1 MKPLRPLMK
10 KVSCTKLQSFT
21 KKRVLI
27 LRMFAYL
34 GRKSHLTTKSKD
46 LKMSLKMSVFHS
58 KKTIKL
64 QLLAELE
71 LARLHYYSR
80 FWASFKLLKERLDT
94 QKMYHLLN
102 RLPSSSQAL
111 FGPTSYS
118 DCPLIKTTMTKWLM
132 LVA

>member
-1 MKPLRPLMK
+1 MKPSRPHMK
-10 KVSCTKLQSFT
+10 KVFYTKLQSYT

-27 LRMFAYL
+27 LRMCVYL
-34 GRKSHLTTKSKD
+34 GRKSLSTTKSTD
-46 LKMSLKMSVFHS
+46 LKMSLKMSVFLS
-58 KKTIKL
+58 KRTIKL

-111 FGPTSYS
+111 FGPTSYL
-118 DCPLIKTTMTKWLM
+118 DCPLIKITMTKWLM
-132 LVA
+132 LAA

>member
-1 MKPLRPLMK
+1 
-10 KVSCTKLQSFT
+10 
-21 KKRVLI
+21 
-27 LRMFAYL
+27 
-34 GRKSHLTTKSKD
+34 
-46 LKMSLKMSVFHS
+46 MSVFLS

-80 FWASFKLLKERLDT
+80 FWESFKLLKERLDT

-111 FGPTSYS
+111 FAPTSYS
-118 DCPLIKTTMTKWLM
+118 DCPLIKTTMTKLLM
-132 LVA
+132 LVALLKISRLCRKETKLSLVKWVIFFQVDKKVELPSQELFTKKLTSY